1 MPFIYLL
8 LFFKVFIYLDVLGLS
23 CHMRDLQLQP
33 MGLINSSLTRDGK
46 STPCIGSEESKP
58 LGSQGSLRIYLLETT
73 FST

>member
-33 MGLINSSLTRDGK
+33 VGLINSFLTRDG
-46 STPCIGSEESKP
+46 TCAPCIGSVES
-58 LGSQGSLRIYLLETT
+58 
-73 FST
+73 

>member
-33 MGLINSSLTRDGK
+33 MGLINSSLTRDG
-46 STPCIGSEESKP
+46 TCAPCIGSVES
-58 LGSQGSLRIYLLETT
+58 
-73 FST
+73 